1 MKRHHIIDLI
11 GALFLLTLVVSGCT
25 TGQASATEPREK
37 IVFWHEMTGPAAAQL
52 KQFASTFNASQTK
65 YQVVPEFE
73 GTYNEAVQK
82 ILQTHGTSASP
93 AVFQSMDVSTS
104 ELYHAKVA
112 TPMQHFID
120 AEHYDI
126 NQIADVPRAFYS
138 QGGNQISMPFNT
150 SQPVLYYN
158 ASLLKRLGI
167 QAPPKDP
174 SYGDITAV
182 AKQIQAKSKGKI
194 NGMTVEEY
202 GWLFEQFMANSN
214 EHMANNDNGR
224 KGVPTAVNFDQP
236 GAKKAMQW
244 IQDNV
249 KNKDIIN
256 FGSGSTAETNE
267 MAAFLAG
274 KLGIFMQSS
283 ADISSLTAGTKDKLG
298 ICYFPHADGQ
308 KANGVSIGGASVWIS
323 NDKPKAVQQ
332 GAWQFVKFL
341 VSAKNQAVW
350 EKVTGYMAINKKAKN
365 EPVLKDLYAR
375 SPMVAVPGQQLAR
388 TTPNICNSGVFME
401 DVVQERMLTQTA
413 MQQVYNHGDIDKA
426 LKTATDSMNAA
437 IANNNKASGVTKG
450 GTGK

>member
-1 MKRHHIIDLI
+1 MKQHRIIELLGLLLVFVLI
-11 GALFLLTLVVSGCT
+11 VSGCAI
-25 TGQASATEPREK
+25 GHASATATAPREK
-37 IVFWHEMTGPAAAQL
+37 IVFWHEMTGPAADQL
-52 KQFASTFNASQTK
+52 KKFATQFNASQKK
-65 YQVVPEFE
+65 YQIVPEFE

-93 AVFQSMDVSTS
+93 AIFQSMDVSTS

-120 AEHYDI
+120 KDHYNM
-126 NQIADVPRAFYS
+126 NQIAAVPRAFYS
-138 QGGNQISMPFNT
+138 QGGKQISMPFNT

-167 QAPPKDP
+167 KAPAKDP
-174 SYGDITAV
+174 SYSDITAV
-182 AKQIQAKSKGKI
+182 AKQIQAKSKGKV

-214 EHMANNDNGR
+214 EHMANNENGR
-224 KGVPTAVNFDQP
+224 QGVPTAVNFDQP

-244 IQDNV
+244 IQTNV

-283 ADISSLTAGTKDKLG
+283 ADIGNLTSGMKDKLG

-308 KANGVSIGGASVWIS
+308 KANGVSIGGASLWIG
-323 NDKPKAVQQ
+323 NDKSKSVQQ
-332 GAWQFVKFL
+332 GAWEFTKFL
-341 VSAKNQAVW
+341 VNAKNQAIW
-350 EKVTGYMAINKKAKN
+350 EKVTGYMAINRQATKEPILKSLFAKQ
-365 EPVLKDLYAR
+365 
-375 SPMVAVPGQQLAR
+375 PMVAVPGEQLAR
-388 TTPNICNSGVFME
+388 TKPNTANSGIFME
-401 DVVQERMLTQTA
+401 DVVQERTLTQTA
-413 MQQVYNHGDIDKA
+413 MQQVYNNGNIDKA

-437 IANNNKASGVTKG
+437 IKNNNKASGLTK
-450 GTGK
+450 